1 MEAATAASGAERS
14 ITQHPDPELELFP
27 PSQRGSGGMTANA
40 PRIALPCQAIRRS
53 MSMAIMI
60 LVWQVGRI
68 RSPGW
73 RKQLNWLHEVS
84 ALLSRLTE
92 EHGGAEESAIG
103 EIAKRCGS
111 FCDEI
116 ASRQDI
122 EPKG

>member
-1 MEAATAASGAERS
+1 VRRLEIKARCVQS
-14 ITQHPDPELELFP
+14 ILGF
-27 PSQRGSGGMTANA
+27 
-40 PRIALPCQAIRRS
+40 
-53 MSMAIMI
+53 
-60 LVWQVGRI
+60 WYVGRI
-68 RSPGW
+68 ESPGW

-84 ALLSRLTE
+84 ALLSRLTG
-92 EHGGAEESAIG
+92 EHGGAKESAIG